1 MLLSNIDINEYIN
14 KYLDINE
21 ILLLRQSY
29 KKNNFK
35 IYKYHNVIRQ
45 IKLYSNY
52 NINKEDNYKI
62 ELIISNNIK
71 YINMDTID
79 ILKERGVKEIY
90 KIQIEKKLSYNN
102 LEEITLHMDILT
114 NLLKI
119 LIKNYKIKNL
129 EIYIYYIYLEKE
141 ILYNF
146 DNILLNLNSL
156 YSENEKDGIIN
167 NVYRFLS
174 KQNYIVKEF
183 NIDKYNMILNRL

>member
-1 MLLSNIDINEYIN
+1 MLLSNIDINEHIN
-14 KYLDINE
+14 KYLDINK
-21 ILLLRQSY
+21 ILLLRQSN
-29 KKNNFK
+29 KKNKFK

-52 NINKEDNYKI
+52 NINKEDDYKI

-79 ILKERGVKEIY
+79 ILKKRGVKEIY
-90 KIQIEKKLSYNN
+90 KIQIEKKLTYNN
-102 LEEITLHMDILT
+102 WEEITLHMDILT

-129 EIYIYYIYLEKE
+129 EIYIYYICLEKK

-146 DNILLNLNSL
+146 DNILLNLNNL
-156 YSENEKDGIIN
+156 YNENDKDGLIN
-167 NVYRFLS
+167 NVYKFLS
-174 KQNYIVKEF
+174 NKNYIIKEF
-183 NIDKYNMILNRL
+183 NIYKYYMILNRL

>member
-1 MLLSNIDINEYIN
+1 MLLSNIDINEHIN

-52 NINKEDNYKI
+52 NINKEDDYKI

-71 YINMDTID
+71 YINIDTID
-79 ILKERGVKEIY
+79 ILKKNGVEEIY
-90 KIQIEKKLSYNN
+90 KIQIEKKLTYNY
-102 LEEITLHMDILT
+102 LEETILHMNILT

-129 EIYIYYIYLEKE
+129 EIYIYYLCLEKE

-146 DNILLNLNSL
+146 DNILLTLSSL
-156 YSENEKDGIIN
+156 YSDNEYDAIIN

-174 KQNYIVKEF
+174 NKNYMVKEL
-183 NIDKYNMILNRL
+183 NKNEYYMILNRL

>member
-1 MLLSNIDINEYIN
+1 MLLSNIDINEHIN
-14 KYLDINE
+14 KYLDINK
-21 ILLLRQSY
+21 ILLLRQSN
-29 KKNNFK
+29 KKNKFK

-52 NINKEDNYKI
+52 NINKEDDYKI

-79 ILKERGVKEIY
+79 ILKKRGVKEIY
-90 KIQIEKKLSYNN
+90 KIQIEKKLTYNN
-102 LEEITLHMDILT
+102 WEEITLHMDILT

-129 EIYIYYIYLEKE
+129 EIYIYYICLEKK

-146 DNILLNLNSL
+146 DNILLNLNNL
-156 YSENEKDGIIN
+156 YNENDKDGLIN
-167 NVYRFLS
+167 NVYKFLS
-174 KQNYIVKEF
+174 NKNYIIKKF
-183 NIDKYNMILNRL
+183 NIYKYYMILNRL